1 MLDFSGITKQE
12 SSLIMKRCWLIQ
24 LAIGLVCAGLG
35 FLMCPT
41 IASSSALAGGILW
54 GLLDNGVILG
64 STVVGFGLS
73 PEASRRLLVKCFI
86 CRLATGVIFIFVML
100 GIKLRVLEA
109 FIGFILLHIFLII
122 NLYLF
127 TKNINNKI
135 TKL

>member
-122 NLYLF
+122 NLKYF
-127 TKNINNKI
+127 TGHRK
-135 TKL
+135 